1 MNSNISN
8 LHEEFM
14 QNLKIECPN
23 NPFNDAIRE
32 KSLQPESMV
41 RALRSDC
48 NNDNI
53 QHDQLDHEGH
63 LDR

>member
-14 QNLKIECPN
+14 RNLKIECPN
-23 NPFNDAIRE
+23 NPFNDAITE
-32 KSLQPESMV
+32 ILLQSESMV
-41 RALRSDC
+41 GALRSDC

-53 QHDQLDHEGH
+53 QHDQSDQVGH

>member
-1 MNSNISN
+1 MNSNISS

-23 NPFNDAIRE
+23 NPFNDATIE
-32 KSLQPESMV
+32 KSLRPDSMV

-53 QHDQLDHEGH
+53 QHDQIRSGGTS
-63 LDR
+63 